1 MAEVSME
8 QAQTKKS
15 AGAEPRDIAAYWK
28 RAQAGR
34 PGAYLY
40 ASLVGIKDLNPIA
53 ITRRISRGLSYQSL
67 VRFQEISL
75 LSLKEIADLVSI
87 SERTISR
94 RKERGRLD
102 PEESDRLLRVARVFA
117 KALELFEGD
126 ASAAR
131 SWLHTPAKALGG
143 ERPID
148 LARTDPGS
156 REVEA
161 LVDRIEHG
169 VLT

>member
-1 MAEVSME
+1 ME
-8 QAQTKKS
+8 RAQTRRSS
-15 AGAEPRDIAAYWK
+15 AGSEPRDIASYWK
-28 RAQAGR
+28 RAQSGR

-40 ASLVGIKDLNPIA
+40 ASLVGIEDLNPIA
-53 ITRRISRGLSYQSL
+53 ITRKISRGLGYQSL
-67 VRFQEISL
+67 VRFQEMSL

-87 SERTISR
+87 SERTLSR

-117 KALELFEGD
+117 KALELFDGD

-131 SWLHTPAKALGG
+131 NWLHTPARALGG

-148 LARTDPGS
+148 LARTDLGS